1 MQVEAVEHAVK
12 TDQQTRRKIF
22 EEEIDMIAHE
32 EVKQFLL
39 KAIDLLPEYF
49 WYEKH
54 IPTYYNATDKN
65 QTVVEHT
72 KDVVALVNELLTA
85 YDASDILRD
94 IVLVAA
100 ILHEGWV
107 RGTTCSDNIDPFYP
121 LYPQKILLE
130 KNYNLIVPEAVWR
143 GITDTLEGHLGEF
156 SPNPKIIPQKGS
168 PAYLLHIA
176 DYLCNNSV
184 VSIN

>member
-1 MQVEAVEHAVK
+1 MTAI
-12 TDQQTRRKIF
+12 DQQIKRDTFKEEVDMIVH
-22 EEEIDMIAHE
+22 EEI
-32 EVKQFLL
+32 KQFLL
-39 KAIDLLPEYF
+39 KALDILPDYF
-49 WYEKH
+49 WTEKH
-54 IPTYYNATDKN
+54 IPTYKDAVDKG
-65 QTVVEHT
+65 QTIIEHT
-72 KDVVALVNELLTA
+72 KDVVRLVNELLTA

-94 IVLVAA
+94 IVIVAA

-121 LYPQKILLE
+121 LYPQKMLLE

>member
-107 RGTTCSDNIDPFYP
+107 RGEIYSESIDPFYP
-121 LYPQKILLE
+121 LYPRRMLSKKQ
-130 KNYNLIVPEAVWR
+130 YNLIVPEAIWR
-143 GITDTLEGHLGEF
+143 GITDTIEGHLGEF
-156 SPNPKIIPQKGS
+156 SPNPKLNPPKGGPS
-168 PAYLLHIA
+168 YLLHLA
-176 DYLCNNSV
+176 DYLCDNRI